1 MAVVAQP
8 YTHTR
13 TRSEAQ
19 PSADRSLNTL
29 LLLAAM
35 AALLAL
41 ATLAQT
47 GRVATR
53 GYELTKLS
61 QEQTALI
68 RHADQ
73 VRLQIAQA
81 RSLDRVQQRATEAL
95 GMHVAPSAQLHY
107 LTVEVDQLPIIA
119 QRR

>member
-8 YTHTR
+8 YTHNR

-19 PSADRSLNTL
+19 PSSDRNVNTL
-29 LLLAAM
+29 LLLAAL

-53 GYELTKLS
+53 GYQLNKLDK
-61 QEQTALI
+61 EQVALV
-68 RHADQ
+68 RQADQ
-73 VRLQIAQA
+73 MRLQIAQA
-81 RSLDRVQQRATEAL
+81 RSLDRVQQRASEAL
-95 GMHVAPSAQLHY
+95 GMRVAPSAQLHY
-107 LTVEVDQLPIIA
+107 LTVEVDQLPVIA